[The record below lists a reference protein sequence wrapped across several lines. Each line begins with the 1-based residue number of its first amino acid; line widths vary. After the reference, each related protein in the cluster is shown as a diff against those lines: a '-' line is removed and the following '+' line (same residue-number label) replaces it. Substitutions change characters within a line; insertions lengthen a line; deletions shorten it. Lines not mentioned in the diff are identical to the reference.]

1 MRRAPLPGSPGSGP
15 AEGPSPGGGRGWAR
29 EDRGGAGG
37 RGSGGA
43 DVRGPLVII
52 VAAALLRGGA
62 APAAPP
68 DAPVSYIG
76 VEELKLRLDRGEKAD
91 IIDVRTWPEYRERH
105 IKGARS
111 IPIRTLSDRAQEI
124 PQSGLVVFY

>member
-1 MRRAPLPGSPGSGP
+1 MRR
-15 AEGPSPGGGRGWAR
+15 
-29 EDRGGAGG
+29 
-37 RGSGGA
+37 
-43 DVRGPLVII
+43 PLVII
-52 VAAALLRGGA
+52 VAAALLLVGA

-91 IIDVRTWPEYRERH
+91 IIDVRTWQEYRERH

-111 IPIRTLSDRAQEI
+111 IPIRSISDRAQEI

>member
-1 MRRAPLPGSPGSGP
+1 MRRSLT
-15 AEGPSPGGGRGWAR
+15 
-29 EDRGGAGG
+29 
-37 RGSGGA
+37 
-43 DVRGPLVII
+43 II
-52 VAAALLRGGA
+52 GAAALLLLGA

-76 VEELKLRLDRGEKAD
+76 VEELKARLDRGENAD
-91 IIDVRTWPEYRERH
+91 IIDVRTWQEYRERH

-111 IPIRTLSDRAQEI
+111 MPIRSIGDRAQEI

>member
-1 MRRAPLPGSPGSGP
+1 MRR
-15 AEGPSPGGGRGWAR
+15 
-29 EDRGGAGG
+29 
-37 RGSGGA
+37 
-43 DVRGPLVII
+43 PLVII
-52 VAAALLRGGA
+52 VAAGLLLVGA

-91 IIDVRTWPEYRERH
+91 IIDVRTWQEYREVH

-111 IPIRTLSDRAQEI
+111 MPLRSVSERAQEI
-124 PQSGLVVFY
+124 PESGLVVFY

>member
-1 MRRAPLPGSPGSGP
+1 MRR
-15 AEGPSPGGGRGWAR
+15 
-29 EDRGGAGG
+29 
-37 RGSGGA
+37 
-43 DVRGPLVII
+43 PLVII
-52 VAAALLRGGA
+52 VAAALLLVGA

-91 IIDVRTWPEYRERH
+91 IIDVRTWQEYRERH

-111 IPIRTLSDRAQEI
+111 IPIRAIADRAQEI
-124 PQSGLVVFY
+124 PQTGLVVFY